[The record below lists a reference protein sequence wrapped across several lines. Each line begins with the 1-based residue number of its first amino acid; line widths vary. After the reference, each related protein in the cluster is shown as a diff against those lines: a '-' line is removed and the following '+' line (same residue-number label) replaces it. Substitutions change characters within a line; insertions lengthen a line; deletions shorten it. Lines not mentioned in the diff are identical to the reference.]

1 MLWIKGSKT
10 QEADACRKIVH
21 FRHTLVKFLKPFFS
35 RSFGAVNLKKHVCVG
50 VAFVPAQSSRS
61 HAAGVYVMGEGG
73 NRRGSAKWA
82 TLWGGGRSV
91 RHRREGKARS
101 GGVLIIGARL

>member
-1 MLWIKGSKT
+1 MLWIKGSKA

-50 VAFVPAQSSRS
+50 SPLRPRKAAAAMLQAF
-61 HAAGVYVMGEGG
+61 
-73 NRRGSAKWA
+73 
-82 TLWGGGRSV
+82 TLWAKAATGGA
-91 RHRREGKARS
+91 ARS
-101 GGVLIIGARL
+101 GRLSGAVADQCGIGAMARPDQEASL

>member
-35 RSFGAVNLKKHVCVG
+35 RSFGAVNLKSSFALACLLARAKVPLHRCN
-50 VAFVPAQSSRS
+50 AFCD
-61 HAAGVYVMGEGG
+61 MGK
-73 NRRGSAKWA
+73 RRA
-82 TLWGGGRSV
+82 
-91 RHRREGKARS
+91 
-101 GGVLIIGARL
+101 